1 LASCRKRDESPFWV
15 ARRRRVRKLRRG
27 REGNTRTLD
36 LEDSMLCVKSVGF
49 VVVRMEVNVEK
60 AAVAFLRLPRT
71 R

>member
-1 LASCRKRDESPFWV
+1 MASWRKRDESPFWA
-15 ARRRRVRKLRRG
+15 ARRTRVRKLRRG
-27 REGNTRTLD
+27 REGNTRILD

-60 AAVAFLRLPRT
+60 AAVAFARLPRT